1 MWVFDATPL
10 IYLAKVDRLALV
22 QQLDV
27 SCVIPEH
34 VYEEVVETGL
44 EQGYPD
50 ARRIERSVDADR
62 FAIESVETTPL
73 LSHLQENSN
82 LSDAD
87 VAVLVYADAY
97 DGVAV
102 MDETYG
108 RDVATAEGITTRGTV
123 YLVLKLA
130 SEGTISVDEARSM
143 INAIIDQGW
152 YCAPDIYAKIV
163 QKLESIAN

>member
-10 IYLAKVDRLALV
+10 IYLAKVDRLAFV

-27 SCVIPEH
+27 SCVIPER
-34 VYEEVVETGL
+34 VYAEVVETGL
-44 EQGYPD
+44 EQGHTD

-73 LSHLQENSN
+73 LSWIQENSN

-87 VAVLVYADAY
+87 VAVLACADAN

-108 RDVATAEGITTRGTV
+108 RDVAAAEGITTRGTAF
-123 YLVLKLA
+123 LVLKLA
-130 SEGTISVDEARSM
+130 SKGTISVDAARTVIDAM
-143 INAIIDQGW
+143 IDEGW
-152 YCAPDIYAKIV
+152 YCAPDVYAKIV
-163 QKLESIAN
+163 QKLDSMAD